1 MPLWLQVTLSFVLVT
16 MVLFFMWRLPRRGE
30 SFFGWA
36 PPLALISVWAGLM
49 AVVCAVITWF
59 VSRPDPLIAAS
70 LLFVD
75 PAAITTGTL
84 VLWIYR
90 RYESPEQTIGQQR
103 IQAVVGIVL
112 GILAVVVGYVFVFV
126 YRTSDVS

>member
-1 MPLWLQVTLSFVLVT
+1 MPLWLQVALSFLLVAV
-16 MVLFFMWRLPRRGE
+16 VLFFMWRLPRRGE

-36 PPLALISVWAGLM
+36 PPLALVSAWTGLIAVIC
-49 AVVCAVITWF
+49 AVVTWF

-70 LLFVD
+70 FLFVD
-75 PAAITTGTL
+75 PVAIAMGAL

-90 RYESPEQTIGQQR
+90 GYESPEQTISEQR
-103 IQAVVGIVL
+103 IQATVGIAL

-126 YRTSDVS
+126 HKPP